1 MEKLNELEGEPSLK
15 FFYVLST
22 NAAVTAPPSSQ
33 HDDVYYL
40 STIRSQFST
49 NIKGSS
55 GNGIPWSPDKQDS
68 APGFYLYT
76 KTNNTTK
83 NFSRTKNGIVNPH
96 TEKWGI
102 LVGTFSQSFDKDLDF
117 SYGTSPDMDLPLPF
131 KGYSGSGVYEYSFK
145 LEKEEIAEEGNLIK
159 LVTSDNPDI
168 FLKSYKKNFP
178 SQRED
183 VYKLK
188 DNEDS
193 YFYKVIAEEAN
204 KDGSSS
210 STSGWPSW
218 GEEGNIPI
226 STDSTTTYGE
236 YKTFK
241 INYILYIMYI
251 LSTRRIIWLIMRS
264 KNLRP

>member
-159 LVTSDNPDI
+159 LVTSDDNPDI
-168 FLKSYKKNFP
+168 FLKSYKKNFFP

-204 KDGSSS
+204 KDGKLFLHIWV
-210 STSGWPSW
+210 TLYG
-218 GEEGNIPI
+218 GEEGQYTNIYWTPLQHMGSI
-226 STDSTTTYGE
+226 
-236 YKTFK
+236 KLF
-241 INYILYIMYI
+241 
-251 LSTRRIIWLIMRS
+251 
-264 KNLRP
+264 